1 MSVLLGYLA
10 HNEKR
15 LRRENAVIARSVAK
29 AKAEFGLTQSMQ
41 ATLSEIRAFYDATA
55 VVFVAEELA
64 SGTIYV
70 LGCGGVS
77 ANFGHFLE
85 LEPAKRLLYFYP
97 VSGEAWHSVAKRD
110 GTHDVR
116 MIDVQG
122 RPISENQIVYPGE
135 FVTLHQFQSL
145 LGVKAAFGQELGA
158 RLLILDPRLN
168 VPRMQE
174 VLFVQRISRF
184 VMPALHNV
192 YLWRRLKARAGAI
205 ERAHVARELHD
216 GPIQALIGLEM
227 QLDVMKHQAESG
239 SAPGASHIERVQQ
252 LLRNQI
258 QQVRGLMNQLRNTRF
273 EPSEMVHLM
282 SDQVDKFARETGIS
296 AKFVA
301 DTEQVSLPPEVCR
314 EIVQILQEALM
325 NVRKHSG
332 AKHLLV
338 RLSSP
343 DDDWH
348 LAIIDDGRGFGFE
361 GRLSHA
367 QLEAKNLGPGVIKE
381 RVRLIQGELE
391 VESVPGHGTRLDIR
405 LPKRIY
411 A

>member
-1 MSVLLGYLA
+1 M
-10 HNEKR
+10 
-15 LRRENAVIARSVAK
+15 
-29 AKAEFGLTQSMQ
+29 F
-41 ATLSEIRAFYDATA
+41 
-55 VVFVAEELA
+55 
-64 SGTIYV
+64 
-70 LGCGGVS
+70 
-77 ANFGHFLE
+77 
-85 LEPAKRLLYFYP
+85 
-97 VSGEAWHSVAKRD
+97 
-110 GTHDVR
+110 
-116 MIDVQG
+116 
-122 RPISENQIVYPGE
+122 
-135 FVTLHQFQSL
+135 
-145 LGVKAAFGQELGA
+145 
-158 RLLILDPRLN
+158 ILDPRLN

-174 VLFVQRISRF
+174 VTFVQRVSRF
-184 VMPALHNV
+184 VMPTLHNV

-239 SAPGASHIERVQQ
+239 GAPGATQIERVQQ

-258 QQVRGLMNQLRNTRF
+258 QQIRDLMNQLRNTRF
-273 EPSEMVHLM
+273 EPSEMVNLM
-282 SDQVDKFARETGIS
+282 SEQVDRFARETGIS

-301 DTEQVSLPPEVCR
+301 DTDQVSLPPEVCR
-314 EIVQILQEALM
+314 EMVQIVQEALM

-343 DDDWH
+343 DEDWH

-361 GRLSHA
+361 GRLSHS
-367 QLEAKNLGPGVIKE
+367 QLEAKNLGPSVIKE